1 FPTVSGDIIQ
11 CSPMME
17 SIAFQRTNVFTT
29 MSSILHDPFIVTDGY
44 LISDLISLLYVFLKD
59 TQPAVSGAS
68 YKYLLV
74 RFQRNGEI
82 AEVIPT
88 NEVDVP

>member
-1 FPTVSGDIIQ
+1 MPHAPAKQ
-11 CSPMME
+11 K
-17 SIAFQRTNVFTT
+17 IAINACLLHPDLPVEEDGRLNDPVLRENFLTRVYAYSAWQQLCQQGLTRRT
-29 MSSILHDPFIVTDGY
+29 LTDFH
-44 LISDLISLLYVFLKD
+44 SR
-59 TQPAVSGAS
+59 

-74 RFQRNGEI
+74 RFQRDGEI

>member
-1 FPTVSGDIIQ
+1 MRQVSFGHHTTTNAVTYAIVHDQFVIFDGIR
-11 CSPMME
+11 
-17 SIAFQRTNVFTT
+17 ITLADRAF
-29 MSSILHDPFIVTDGY
+29 
-44 LISDLISLLYVFLKD
+44 SLLQTFLKD
-59 TQPAVSGAS
+59 TQPVVSGAR

-88 NEVDVP
+88 NEMEVP